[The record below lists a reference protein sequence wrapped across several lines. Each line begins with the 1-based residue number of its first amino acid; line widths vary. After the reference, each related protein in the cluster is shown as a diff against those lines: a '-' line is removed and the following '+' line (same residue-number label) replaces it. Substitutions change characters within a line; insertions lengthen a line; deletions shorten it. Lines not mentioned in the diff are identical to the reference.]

1 MRARGFAFSSKQCH
15 LKREIRTFKQNGV
28 VTYINLRSRL
38 KSYQVSALVPS
49 VQATVLAP
57 LPELGIVSVTGAE
70 AVSFLQSQ
78 LTNDVS
84 RLVPGQLQLSGYC
97 TPKGRLLATFHQWR
111 TDDAVF
117 LRMPHEIIGSIV
129 KRLSMFVLRAKAKV
143 ADVSDAWTT
152 YALLGEATDLLRDA
166 GLSAPGAPWA
176 STSTDSG
183 RVDRVLPTPKGVV
196 RFLLTL
202 PRESNLSL
210 SESTQR
216 ASSNAWWLSE
226 IDAAVPTIF
235 AATQEK
241 FVPQMINWE
250 VLGGVDFKKG
260 CYPGQ
265 EIVARSQY
273 LGKLKR
279 RMNVADVDATDVH
292 AGADVFHSGSAQPI
306 GTIVMAAASAPAGGS
321 ALLFEAP
328 VDRLESGSLHLQSVD
343 GPRLAVRPLPYAL
356 FDPTE

>member
-1 MRARGFAFSSKQCH
+1 M
-15 LKREIRTFKQNGV
+15 
-28 VTYINLRSRL
+28 
-38 KSYQVSALVPS
+38 SALAPS

-57 LPELGIVSVTGAE
+57 LPELGIVSVSGAD
-70 AVSFLQSQ
+70 AVAFLQSQ
-78 LTNDVS
+78 LTSDVS
-84 RLVPGQLQLSGYC
+84 RLAPGQVRLSGYC

-111 TDDAVF
+111 TDEAVF
-117 LRMPHEIIGSIV
+117 LRMPREIIASVV

-143 ADVSDAWTT
+143 ADVSDAWST
-152 YALLGEATDLLRDA
+152 YGLLGENSELLHDA
-166 GLSAPGAPWA
+166 GLSLPDSPWG
-176 STSTDSG
+176 STSTHNG
-183 RVDRVLPTPKGVV
+183 RLDRVLPTPKGVA

-202 PRESNLSL
+202 PRESHLSP
-210 SESTQR
+210 SESTQG
-216 ASSNAWWLSE
+216 ASSNIWWLSE

-241 FVPQMINWE
+241 FVPQMINFE

-279 RMNVADVDATDVH
+279 RMNVADVDASDVQ
-292 AGADVFHSGSAQPI
+292 AGADVFHSGASQPI
-306 GTIVMAAASAPAGGS
+306 GTVVMAAATPDAEGS

-328 VDRLESGSLHLQSVD
+328 LDRLESGSLHLKGVD
-343 GPRLAVRPLPYAL
+343 GPRLVVRPLPYAL